1 MSAEKTKTTITEEE
15 LQELKKKSVEIL
27 AGARR
32 ALLLKYPFIG
42 SLLMR
47 MDLVPVRDMRV
58 RTACTDGDKVYF
70 DIDFLSRLSTEEQI
84 FVLGHE
90 MYHAVLLHLTR
101 LQARDPE
108 LFNIATDKEV
118 NYLLRQDG
126 LTPPCH
132 LLFPEGNEVG
142 KSAEEIYEILLKSM
156 KKQAKQQASQQ
167 GQQGQKQKGQTGS
180 SSSSNEDG
188 DEQESSQGRPQNGG
202 KDRDDGQDGE
212 NDQDSQQN
220 GQGNKQKK
228 KSKKPGQGGNDDDQ
242 ADDPDSQN
250 TSGNKD
256 GKLSG
261 QFDRHQYRGMEDT
274 ARDGQNNQQG
284 QGQQGQDGDSDS
296 NQNGQQQGGGSS
308 GSPVRDKWGDVG
320 FDKDYKPSI
329 HKDFSDRMREA
340 VIATAQ
346 QIERQQGNLPAH
358 IAQIVKGLM
367 KPEIKWQE
375 LLAQFVTKC
384 FGTDRKWLPP
394 NRRHVYK
401 RMYLPSRRSEKIKG
415 VVAIDTSGSTQGDLK
430 KFMSELVGLVSSFG
444 GYTLT
449 IIQCDAEVDSVEVYD
464 SDEHPFEVEDEKN
477 FEFVFGGGGGTSFIP
492 PFEYVLENDV
502 EADFMLYLTDG
513 YGPAPDKNELGIP
526 VMWILTKGAASDD
539 FCSFGEK
546 IRFQDDYEQSF
557 DGW

>member
-1 MSAEKTKTTITEEE
+1 MTNNSTKKTSITEEE
-15 LQELKKKSVEIL
+15 LKELKKKSVEIL
-27 AGARR
+27 SNARR
-32 ALLLKYPFIG
+32 ELLLKYPFIG

-47 MDLVPVRDMRV
+47 MDLIPIRDMRV
-58 RTACTDGDKVYF
+58 RTACTDGNSVYF
-70 DIDFLSRLSTEEQI
+70 DIDFLSRLTTEEQV

-90 MYHAVLLHLTR
+90 LYHNVLLHLTR

-118 NYLLRQDG
+118 NALLKQDG

-132 LLFPEGNEVG
+132 LLFPEDDEVG
-142 KSAEEIYEILLKSM
+142 KSAEEIYEILLKKM
-156 KKQAKQQASQQ
+156 KKQAKKQASQQ
-167 GQQGQKQKGQTGS
+167 QGGNSQPQKGKGS
-180 SSSSNEDG
+180 SSSQQG
-188 DEQESSQGRPQNGG
+188 DEEGEGQEQEQ
-202 KDRDDGQDGE
+202 E
-212 NDQDSQQN
+212 
-220 GQGNKQKK
+220 
-228 KSKKPGQGGNDDDQ
+228 
-242 ADDPDSQN
+242 DPDSQN

-256 GKLSG
+256 GQLSG
-261 QFDRHQYRGMEDT
+261 QFDRHQYRGMEDQ
-274 ARDGQNNQQG
+274 ARDGQNQSNG
-284 QGQQGQDGDSDS
+284 SSGQQDSQDNDNDGDSS
-296 NQNGQQQGGGSS
+296 NG
-308 GSPVRDKWGDVG
+308 GSPVKDKWGDVG

-329 HKDFSDRMREA
+329 AKDFSDKMREA

-384 FGTDRKWLPP
+384 FGTDRHWLPP

-401 RMYLPSRRSEKIKG
+401 KMYLPSRRSEKIKG

-444 GYTLT
+444 GYSLTL
-449 IIQCDAEVDSVEVYD
+449 IQCDAEVDSVEVYD
-464 SDEHPFEVEDEKN
+464 SDERPFEVEDEKN
-477 FEFVFGGGGGTSFIP
+477 FQFVFGGGGGTSFIP

-513 YGPAPDKNELGIP
+513 YGPSPEKNELGIP
-526 VMWILTKGAASDD
+526 VMWILTKGAAGDD

-546 IRFQDDYEQSF
+546 IRFQDDYDQSF

>member
-1 MSAEKTKTTITEEE
+1 MSTTKTTITEEE
-15 LQELKKKSVEIL
+15 LKELKKKSVEIL
-27 AGARR
+27 SGARR

-47 MDLVPVRDMRV
+47 MNLVPVRDMRV
-58 RTACTDGDKVYF
+58 RTACTDGDSVYF

-90 MYHAVLLHLTR
+90 LYHGVLLHLTR
-101 LQARDPE
+101 LQSRDPE

-118 NYLLRQDG
+118 NNLLKQDG
-126 LTPPCH
+126 LTPPCN
-132 LLFPEGNEVG
+132 LLFPEGDECG
-142 KSAEEIYEILLKSM
+142 KSAEEIYEILLKKM
-156 KKQAKQQASQQ
+156 KKQAKKQAQQQQGGTGPKMPQAGSSGGEDGDENDSDNNSQQ
-167 GQQGQKQKGQTGS
+167 GQ
-180 SSSSNEDG
+180 
-188 DEQESSQGRPQNGG
+188 GG
-202 KDRDDGQDGE
+202 K
-212 NDQDSQQN
+212 SQT
-220 GQGNKQKK
+220 QKK
-228 KSKKPGQGGNDDDQ
+228 KSKKQGQNGGDGDGEDSEDDQ
-242 ADDPDSQN
+242 QQDPDSQN

-256 GKLSG
+256 GELSG
-261 QFDRHQYRGMEDT
+261 QFDRHQYRGQEDT
-274 ARDGQNNQQG
+274 ARDGQQGNQQQNG
-284 QGQQGQDGDSDS
+284 NGASSNGGEDGENDQQG
-296 NQNGQQQGGGSS
+296 NQNGGS

-329 HKDFSDRMREA
+329 AKDFSDKMREA

-384 FGTDRKWLPP
+384 FGTDRHWLPP

-401 RMYLPSRRSEKIKG
+401 NMYLPSRRSEKIKG

-430 KFMSELVGLVSSFG
+430 KFMSELIGLVNSFG

-449 IIQCDAEVDSVEVYD
+449 VIQCDAEVDSVEVYD
-464 SDEHPFEVEDEKN
+464 SDENPFEVSDEKN
-477 FEFVFGGGGGTSFIP
+477 FEFVFGGGGGTSFVP

-526 VMWILTKGAASDD
+526 VMWILTKGAADD
-539 FCSFGEK
+539 SFCSFGEK
-546 IRFQDDYEQSF
+546 IRFQDNYDQSY
-557 DGW
+557 DWDC

>member
-1 MSAEKTKTTITEEE
+1 MSTKQIKTTITEDE
-15 LQELKKKSVEIL
+15 LRELKKKSVEIL
-27 AGARR
+27 SGARR

-58 RTACTDGDKVYF
+58 RTACTDGEKVYF

-90 MYHAVLLHLTR
+90 LYHGVLLHLTR

-118 NYLLRQDG
+118 NALLKQDG

-132 LLFPEGNEVG
+132 LLFPEGDEVG
-142 KSAEEIYEILLKSM
+142 KNAEEIYEILLKKM
-156 KKQAKQQASQQ
+156 KKQAKQKQQ
-167 GQQGQKQKGQTGS
+167 QSSSGTGSQGQKQKGASGS
-180 SSSSNEDG
+180 SQGNEDG
-188 DEQESSQGRPQNGG
+188 DDGDGGNQSQSSHG
-202 KDRDDGQDGE
+202 KKKSNSSGGQDGE
-212 NDQDSQQN
+212 EDT
-220 GQGNKQKK
+220 
-228 KSKKPGQGGNDDDQ
+228 
-242 ADDPDSQN
+242 DSQN

-256 GKLSG
+256 GQLSG
-261 QFDRHQYRGMEDT
+261 QFDRHQYRGMEDS
-274 ARDGQNNQQG
+274 AKDGQN
-284 QGQQGQDGDSDS
+284 S
-296 NQNGQQQGGGSS
+296 GQQQGQNGDGNGQNGG
-308 GSPVRDKWGDVG
+308 GAPVRDKWGDVG

-329 HKDFSDRMREA
+329 AKDFSDKMREA

-401 RMYLPSRRSEKIKG
+401 KMYLPSRQSEKIKG
-415 VVAIDTSGSTQGDLK
+415 TVIFDTSGSCQGDLK
-430 KFMSELVGLVSSFG
+430 KFLSELVGLINSFG
-444 GYTLT
+444 DYELN
-449 IIQCDAEVDSVEVYD
+449 IIMADCEVDNYEKFDTNENPIEVG
-464 SDEHPFEVEDEKN
+464 DENN
-477 FEFVFGGGGGTSFIP
+477 FSWVFGGGGGTSFKPAFDYI
-492 PFEYVLENDV
+492 LDNQIDT
-502 EADFMLYLTDG
+502 DFIIYMTDG
-513 YGPAPDKNELGIP
+513 FGDCYDVAPIDVPTL
-526 VMWILTKGAASDD
+526 WIITKGGTTD
-539 FCSFGEK
+539 FCNWGEK
-546 IRFQDDYEQSF
+546 IPFESDYDQSY
-557 DGW
+557 DWD

>member
-1 MSAEKTKTTITEEE
+1 MSTKQIKTTITEDE
-15 LQELKKKSVEIL
+15 LRELKKKSVEIL
-27 AGARR
+27 SGARR

-58 RTACTDGDKVYF
+58 RTACTDGEKVYF

-90 MYHAVLLHLTR
+90 LYHGVLLHLTR

-118 NYLLRQDG
+118 NALLKQDG

-132 LLFPEGNEVG
+132 LLFPEGDEVG
-142 KSAEEIYEILLKSM
+142 KNAEEIYEILLKKM
-156 KKQAKQQASQQ
+156 KKQAKQKQQ
-167 GQQGQKQKGQTGS
+167 QSSSGTGSQGQKQKGASGS
-180 SSSSNEDG
+180 SQGNEDG
-188 DEQESSQGRPQNGG
+188 DDSDGGNQSQSSHG
-202 KDRDDGQDGE
+202 KKKSNSSSGQDGE
-212 NDQDSQQN
+212 EDT
-220 GQGNKQKK
+220 
-228 KSKKPGQGGNDDDQ
+228 
-242 ADDPDSQN
+242 DSQN

-256 GKLSG
+256 GQLSG
-261 QFDRHQYRGMEDT
+261 QFDRHQYRGMEDS
-274 ARDGQNNQQG
+274 AKDGQN
-284 QGQQGQDGDSDS
+284 
-296 NQNGQQQGGGSS
+296 NGQQQGQNGDGNSQMQGNGDGDDDGDGDSQNGG
-308 GSPVRDKWGDVG
+308 GAPVRDKWGDVG

-329 HKDFSDRMREA
+329 AKDFSDKMREA

-401 RMYLPSRRSEKIKG
+401 KMYLPSRQSEKIKG
-415 VVAIDTSGSTQGDLK
+415 VVAIDTSSSTQGDLK
-430 KFMSELVGLVSSFG
+430 KFMSELIGLVNSFG
-444 GYTLT
+444 GYQLT

-464 SDEHPFEVEDEKN
+464 SDENPFEVADEKN
-477 FEFVFGGGGGTSFIP
+477 FEFVFGGGGGTSFVP
-492 PFEYVLENDV
+492 PFDYVLENDV

-513 YGPAPDKNELGIP
+513 YGPSPDKNELGIP
-526 VMWILTKGAASDD
+526 VMWILTKGAADD
-539 FCSFGEK
+539 SFCSFGEK
-546 IRFQDDYEQSF
+546 IRFQDDYEQSY
-557 DGW
+557 DW

>member
-1 MSAEKTKTTITEEE
+1 MTNNSTKKTSITEEE
-15 LQELKKKSVEIL
+15 LKELKKKSVEIL
-27 AGARR
+27 SNARR
-32 ALLLKYPFIG
+32 ELLLKYPFIG

-47 MDLVPVRDMRV
+47 MDLIPIRDMRV
-58 RTACTDGDKVYF
+58 RTACTDGNSVYF
-70 DIDFLSRLSTEEQI
+70 DIDFLSRLTTEEQV

-90 MYHAVLLHLTR
+90 LYHNVLLHLTR

-118 NYLLRQDG
+118 NALLKQDG

-132 LLFPEGNEVG
+132 LLFPEDDEVG
-142 KSAEEIYEILLKSM
+142 KSAEEIYEILLKKM
-156 KKQAKQQASQQ
+156 KKQAKKQASQQ
-167 GQQGQKQKGQTGS
+167 QGGNSQPQKGKGS
-180 SSSSNEDG
+180 SSSSQQG
-188 DEQESSQGRPQNGG
+188 DEEGEGQEQEQ
-202 KDRDDGQDGE
+202 E
-212 NDQDSQQN
+212 
-220 GQGNKQKK
+220 
-228 KSKKPGQGGNDDDQ
+228 
-242 ADDPDSQN
+242 DPDSQN

-256 GKLSG
+256 GQLSG
-261 QFDRHQYRGMEDT
+261 QFDRHQYRGMEDQ
-274 ARDGQNNQQG
+274 ARDGQNQSNG
-284 QGQQGQDGDSDS
+284 SSGQQDSQDNDNDGDSS
-296 NQNGQQQGGGSS
+296 NG
-308 GSPVRDKWGDVG
+308 GSPVKDKWGDVG

-329 HKDFSDRMREA
+329 AKDFSDKMREA

-384 FGTDRKWLPP
+384 FGTDRHWLPP

-401 RMYLPSRRSEKIKG
+401 KMYLPSRRSEKIKG

-444 GYTLT
+444 GYSLTL
-449 IIQCDAEVDSVEVYD
+449 IQCDAEVDSVEVYD
-464 SDEHPFEVEDEKN
+464 SDERPFEVEDEKN
-477 FEFVFGGGGGTSFIP
+477 FQFVFGGGGGTSFIP

-513 YGPAPDKNELGIP
+513 YGPSPEKNELGIP
-526 VMWILTKGAASDD
+526 VMWILTKGAAGDD

-546 IRFQDDYEQSF
+546 IRFQDGLRPDFDEDNYGADY
-557 DGW
+557 

>member
-1 MSAEKTKTTITEEE
+1 MSTTKTTITEEE
-15 LQELKKKSVEIL
+15 LKELKKKSVEIL
-27 AGARR
+27 SGARR

-47 MDLVPVRDMRV
+47 MNLVPIRDMRV
-58 RTACTDGDKVYF
+58 RTACTDGDNVYF

-90 MYHAVLLHLTR
+90 MYHGVLLHLTR
-101 LQARDPE
+101 LQSRDPE

-118 NYLLRQDG
+118 NALLKQDG

-132 LLFPEGNEVG
+132 LLFPEGDEVG
-142 KSAEEIYEILLKSM
+142 KNAEEIYEILLKKM
-156 KKQAKQQASQQ
+156 KKQAKQKQQ
-167 GQQGQKQKGQTGS
+167 QSSSGTGSQGQKQKGASGS
-180 SSSSNEDG
+180 SQSNEDG
-188 DEQESSQGRPQNGG
+188 DDSDGGNQSQSSHG
-202 KDRDDGQDGE
+202 
-212 NDQDSQQN
+212 
-220 GQGNKQKK
+220 KK
-228 KSKKPGQGGNDDDQ
+228 KSNSSSGQNGEEDT
-242 ADDPDSQN
+242 DSQN

-256 GKLSG
+256 GQLSG
-261 QFDRHQYRGMEDT
+261 QFDRHQYRGMEDS
-274 ARDGQNNQQG
+274 AKDGQN
-284 QGQQGQDGDSDS
+284 
-296 NQNGQQQGGGSS
+296 NGQQQGQNGDSNGQMQGDGDGDDDGDGDGQNGG
-308 GSPVRDKWGDVG
+308 GAPVRDKWGDVG
-320 FDKDYKPSI
+320 FDKDFKPSI
-329 HKDFSDRMREA
+329 SKDFSDKMREA

-401 RMYLPSRRSEKIKG
+401 RMYLPSRQSEKIKG

-430 KFMSELVGLVSSFG
+430 KFMSELIGLVSSFG
-444 GYTLT
+444 GYHLT

-464 SDEHPFEVEDEKN
+464 SDENPFEVSDEKN
-477 FEFVFGGGGGTSFIP
+477 FEFVFGGGGGTSFVP
-492 PFEYVLENDV
+492 PFDYVLENDI

-513 YGPAPDKNELGIP
+513 YGPSPDKNELGIP
-526 VMWILTKGAASDD
+526 VMWILTKGAADD
-539 FCSFGEK
+539 SFCSFGEK
-546 IRFQDDYEQSF
+546 IRFQDDYEQSY
-557 DGW
+557 DW

>member
-1 MSAEKTKTTITEEE
+1 MSTTKTTITEEE
-15 LQELKKKSVEIL
+15 LKELKKKSVEIL
-27 AGARR
+27 SGARR

-47 MDLVPVRDMRV
+47 MNLVPVRDMRV
-58 RTACTDGDKVYF
+58 RTACTDGDNVYF

-101 LQARDPE
+101 LQSRDPE

-118 NYLLRQDG
+118 NALLKQDG

-142 KSAEEIYEILLKSM
+142 KSAEEIYEILLKKM
-156 KKQAKQQASQQ
+156 KKQAKQNQQSGNQNGNQSNSQN
-167 GQQGQKQKGQTGS
+167 GGQKQNGS
-180 SSSSNEDG
+180 SCSSQTSGDSKDGEDGDNGQQSKDKANGGSKKKNNNSSSNQS
-188 DEQESSQGRPQNGG
+188 DE
-202 KDRDDGQDGE
+202 E
-212 NDQDSQQN
+212 NSD
-220 GQGNKQKK
+220 
-228 KSKKPGQGGNDDDQ
+228 
-242 ADDPDSQN
+242 AQN

-256 GKLSG
+256 GQLSG
-261 QFDRHQYRGMEDT
+261 QFDRHQYRGQEDT
-274 ARDGQNNQQG
+274 ARDGQQQQNGNSGASNSGNGGEDENQ
-284 QGQQGQDGDSDS
+284 S
-296 NQNGQQQGGGSS
+296 NQNGGNSGSS
-308 GSPVRDKWGDVG
+308 GVRDKWGDVG

-329 HKDFSDRMREA
+329 AKDFSDKMREA

-401 RMYLPSRRSEKIKG
+401 RMYLPSRQSEKIKG

-430 KFMSELVGLVSSFG
+430 KFMSELIGLVSSFG
-444 GYTLT
+444 GYHLTL
-449 IIQCDAEVDSVEVYD
+449 IQCDAQVDSVEVYD
-464 SDEHPFEVEDEKN
+464 SDENPFEVSDEKN
-477 FEFVFGGGGGTSFIP
+477 FEFVFGGGGGTSFVP
-492 PFEYVLENDV
+492 PFDYVLENDV
-502 EADFMLYLTDG
+502 EADFMLYLTDA

-526 VMWILTKGAASDD
+526 VMWILTKGANDD
-539 FCSFGEK
+539 SFCSFGEK
-546 IRFQDDYEQSF
+546 IRFQDDYEQSY
-557 DGW
+557 DW